1 MSAYEGEGAVRR
13 HRRRVVL
20 STAVPVVVVMALAY
34 LVGVG
39 WLQCLLLAT
48 VVTTVSAIYR
58 AAGGFSDDTELP
70 PLEATGRDAG
80 TRREVSRLS
89 WAMAGHDNRVGSVPY
104 RRLRA
109 IAVNRLRLR
118 GIDLDTAAGQQAARD
133 LLGATGYDLL
143 VAETNGTLTQRR
155 FKDCLT
161 LLEGLDPS
169 FHPAGSRPAVPHG
182 PTTARS
188 PIS

>member
-1 MSAYEGEGAVRR
+1 VSAYLGEGAARR

-20 STAVPVVVVMALAY
+20 STTLLVLVVMALAY

-48 VVTTVSAIYR
+48 AVTTVCAIYR
-58 AAGGFSDDTELP
+58 AAGGFSDDSGLP
-70 PLEATGRDAG
+70 PLEASGRDAG

-89 WAMAGHDNRVGSVPY
+89 WAMAGHDNRVGSVPF

-109 IAVNRLRLR
+109 IAVNRLSLR
-118 GIDLDTAAGQQAARD
+118 GIDVGTAAGQQQARE
-133 LLGATGYDLL
+133 LLGSDGYEVLI
-143 VAETNGTLTQRR
+143 AETNATPTQRR
-155 FKDCLT
+155 FQDCLT

-169 FHPAGSRPAVPHG
+169 SSRACC
-182 PTTARS
+182 
-188 PIS
+188 